1 MRPYLFLLVA
11 ICGEVAGTLS
21 LKASDG
27 FTRLW
32 PSVFTML
39 CYVLTFY
46 MLSLA
51 IRTIPVGVAYAIW
64 SGLGIVMISVLSL
77 VLFRQH
83 LDLPAILGMA
93 LILAGV
99 LVINLL
105 SRSAGH

>member
-32 PSVFTML
+32 PSVFTVL

-99 LVINLL
+99 LVINLF
-105 SRSAGH
+105 SRSTGH